1 MTLQQKLLSYYKEN
15 KEDFDHDIEE
25 LDEFNGYLCDNR
37 CYHMEELDDLYD
49 GFDPLTLLRLAFY
62 GYDDDGST
70 LEKKAQF
77 NPNRDYFYI
86 NGLGN
91 FVSTDQRI
99 IVTIQTKISLKKSLK
114 TCKT

>member
-49 GFDPLTLLRLAFY
+49 GFDPLTLLRLAFMVMMMMAQRWKRRLSLILTETI
-62 GYDDDGST
+62 ST
-70 LEKKAQF
+70 
-77 NPNRDYFYI
+77 
-86 NGLGN
+86 
-91 FVSTDQRI
+91 STVWVI
-99 IVTIQTKISLKKSLK
+99 L
-114 TCKT
+114 